1 MNITKIIIDGIRCFD
16 HISFDLSPDQTTQ
29 KWNLI
34 LGDNGVGKTTVLR
47 SIAMS
52 LMDSTSASALLSEL
66 YGEWVRGKSK
76 EPRTGIIYVEFDKKD
91 SSGNNWFIKTTFERT
106 KTGSDKVSQETLP
119 KEFPSNKIFVC
130 GYGAA
135 RRAYGT
141 KDYSVYTSIDSTYTL
156 FNYDAP
162 LQSPELIL
170 RRLSSIDAK
179 LEEILTW
186 IDEIL
191 MLPKGSTKLNFRG
204 ITVDGPWGQLMPYGA
219 LGDGYQAT
227 IAWIIDMLGW
237 VMYFDRGIFKNGRE
251 KLSGIV
257 LLDEIE
263 QHLHPK
269 WQKQIIDL
277 LHKKFPKFQFIATT
291 HSPLCAIGTSNLED
305 ENCGLFLLEQKDES
319 VAVSDRFKPPRGK
332 RADQVLTSYLFGM
345 QTTRSDDTI
354 EFLERFSVLLA
365 KKARSKEENQE
376 VESLRSRLN
385 EEFGSAETKLQQLVK
400 KAVDKALD
408 KLTTEALQVKEL
420 PSEAIDFEVKRQL
433 RKLFN
438 YGDHE

>member
-1 MNITKIIIDGIRCFD
+1 MNITKIVIDGIRCFD
-16 HISFDLSPDQTTQ
+16 HISFDLSPDQTTL

-66 YGEWVRGKSK
+66 YGEWIRGTAK
-76 EPRTGIIYVEFDKKD
+76 EPRNGTIYVEFDKKD
-91 SSGNNWFIKTTFERT
+91 SSGDNWFIKTTFERT
-106 KTGSDKVSQETLP
+106 KTGSDKVFQETLP

-162 LQSPELIL
+162 LQNPELIL
-170 RRLSSIDAK
+170 RRLSSIDAEI
-179 LEEILTW
+179 EEILSW

-204 ITVDGPWGQLMPYGA
+204 ITVDGPWGKLMPYGA

-227 IAWIIDMLGW
+227 IAWVIDLLGW
-237 VMYFDRGIFKNGRE
+237 VMYHDRNIFKNGRD
-251 KLSGIV
+251 KLTGII

-277 LHKKFPKFQFIATT
+277 LHRKFPKFQFIATT

-305 ENCGLFLLEQKDES
+305 DICGLFLLEQKDES
-319 VAVSDRFKPPRGK
+319 VAVSERYKPPRGK

-354 EFLERFSVLLA
+354 ELLERFSVLLA
-365 KKARSKEENQE
+365 KKGRSKEENQE
-376 VESLRSRLN
+376 VESIRSRLN

-400 KAVDKALD
+400 KAIDEALER
-408 KLTTEALQVKEL
+408 LTNEALQVKQL

-433 RKLFN
+433 RNLFN